1 MKVRQRVVDNKK
13 IEMTDSEF
21 AEFEKICKAS
31 DRPNFKGEELFKDK
45 FVTDDNGKI
54 VYIKALGNR
63 YVSFEAVFFLM
74 NLMQNQHLRSMYDE
88 VDSKLRQISEKEKE
102 LEQIIQ
108 RLKTVEQI
116 VS

>member
-1 MKVRQRVVDNKK
+1 MLRQRIVDNKRL
-13 IEMTDSEF
+13 EMTDSEF

-31 DRPNFKGEELFKDK
+31 ERPNFKGEELFKDK

-54 VYIKALGNR
+54 IYLKALGNR

-88 VDSKLRQISEKEKE
+88 IDAKLKQLSEKEKE
-102 LEQIIQ
+102 INNLLQQLKSIQ
-108 RLKTVEQI
+108 NV
-116 VS
+116 